1 MDLNLKGRT
10 ALVLGATGG
19 LGGAVALALAREG
32 VSVALAGRNPEALAR
47 VAASVAPHARAETLI
62 WDLADLGAIDGH
74 VASVERSLGPV
85 DILFNNTGGPPP
97 SGAQGI
103 AASTWVAQ
111 FNAMVMSV
119 IALTDRVLPQMKA
132 RGWGRIITSTSSGVV
147 APLPNLA
154 LSNTL
159 RAALVGWSKT
169 LAREVAR
176 DGITVNIAIPG
187 RIDTQRVRNL
197 DANAAARLQRPVAE
211 VAAESAAAIP
221 IGRYGTVEE
230 FADAVCFLASGRA
243 AYITGSMLRVD
254 GGLLAN
260 S

>member
-1 MDLNLKGRT
+1 MDLKLQGRT

-47 VAASVAPHARAETLI
+47 IAAAVAPHARAESLV

-74 VASVERSLGPV
+74 VTRVERALGPV

-97 SGAQGI
+97 TGAQGI
-103 AASTWVAQ
+103 PASTWIAQ
-111 FNAMVMSV
+111 FNAMVAS
-119 IALTDRVLPQMKA
+119 IISLTDRVLPHMKE
-132 RGWGRIITSTSSGVV
+132 RGWGRIITSTSAGVV

-154 LSNTL
+154 LSNSL

-169 LAREVAR
+169 LSREVAG

-187 RIDTQRVRNL
+187 RMDTQRVRNL
-197 DANAAARLQRPVAE
+197 DANAAARQQRPVAE
-211 VAAESAAAIP
+211 VAAESAASIP
-221 IGRYGTVEE
+221 LGRYGTPEE
-230 FADAVCFLASGRA
+230 FADAVCFLASERA

-260 S
+260 H